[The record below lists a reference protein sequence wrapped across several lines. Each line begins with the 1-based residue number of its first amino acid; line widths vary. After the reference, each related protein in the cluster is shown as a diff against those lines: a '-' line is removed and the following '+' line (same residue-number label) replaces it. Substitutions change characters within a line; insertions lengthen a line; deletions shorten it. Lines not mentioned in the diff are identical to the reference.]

1 MKFINGQQ
9 KISNTKMYNQMEI
22 KCYENGIYT
31 YKKIKG
37 FKKLDNKKF
46 TKKAN
51 KI

>member
-1 MKFINGQQ
+1 MKFINGQW
-9 KISNTKMYNQMEI
+9 KINNTKMYNQMEI

-46 TKKAN
+46 TKKDN